1 MTAEV
6 SEAESPGGLRRL
18 VGKGLSWSL
27 LGTVG
32 TKIASFGVGLV
43 LARLLTPADFG
54 GFAVASAV
62 AFFATHISDMG
73 IIAAV
78 VQWRGLPSNRR
89 QDEREQLLQVAP
101 TATTLALLFSVA
113 IYGAVGAGAPALGAL
128 AGGDVDAA
136 NLIRLLSLAV
146 LIDGLTAVRA
156 ATLMRRFQQDKLT
169 KANFAGFVAS
179 GILSIALALTGAGA
193 YAFAVGQVA
202 GAAVTGV
209 LVMIYAKV
217 RFSIGF
223 NRRVG
228 GALVKFGL
236 PLTAGMGVEAVVTN
250 ADYVI
255 VGRYLGG
262 IALGYYLLAFNIS
275 GWAQGIVGSAIRYVS
290 IAAFSRLAG
299 RGDDS
304 FARGVQRSLQLLIL
318 GVVPVCVLMAVLAPQ
333 LVHVL
338 YGPKWL
344 PAVIVLQ
351 FLTVLTGVRL
361 VTSFV
366 LDTLAGAGISRSS
379 LWVNLGWTV
388 ALVPTLVVATKLDGT
403 RGTAIAH
410 GVVSLLVALPLCGIA
425 LRRAGVRL
433 GPVIQGAGRPLIAG
447 AVAGIAAHS
456 VVQMTG
462 LHPAVDLVAAAVIGL
477 TTYLCVA
484 IAPST
489 LLRWAGRLSR
499 KTADALT

>member
-1 MTAEV
+1 MTTTVTE
-6 SEAESPGGLRRL
+6 EEQPGGLRRL
-18 VGKGLSWSL
+18 AGKGLSWSL

-32 TKIASFGVGLV
+32 TKIASFGVGLI

-73 IIAAV
+73 IIAGV
-78 VQWRGLPSNRR
+78 VQWRGLKGERHR
-89 QDEREQLLQVAP
+89 DELGQLLQVAP
-101 TATTLALLFSVA
+101 SATSLALLFSVA
-113 IYGAVGAGAPALGAL
+113 IYGAVWIGAPGLGAL

-136 NLIRLLSLAV
+136 NLIRLLSVAV

-156 ATLMRRFQQDKLT
+156 AALMRRFQQDKLT

-179 GILSIALALTGAGA
+179 AVLSIALALAGAGA

-202 GAAVTGV
+202 GAAVTG
-209 LVMIYAKV
+209 LMVMAYAKLNYSLGLDRKIV
-217 RFSIGF
+217 
-223 NRRVG
+223 
-228 GALVKFGL
+228 GALMKFGL
-236 PLTAGMGVEAVVTN
+236 PLTASMGVEAVVTN
-250 ADYVI
+250 ADYII

-262 IALGYYLLAFNIS
+262 VALGYYLLAFNIS

-304 FARGVQRSLQLLIL
+304 FARGVQKSLKLLIL
-318 GVVPVCVLMAVLAPQ
+318 GVVPICVLMAVLAPQ

-361 VTSFV
+361 VTSFA
-366 LDTLAGAGISRSS
+366 LDTLAGAGISRSA

-388 ALVPTLVVATKLDGT
+388 ALVPTLIIATQVDGT

-425 LRRAGVRL
+425 LRKAGVHL
-433 GPVIQGAGRPLIAG
+433 WPVVRSAGRPLLAG
-447 AVAGIAAHS
+447 AVAGIAAHF
-456 VVQMTG
+456 VVAWTG
-462 LHPAVDLVAAAVIGL
+462 LPPAADLVAAGAAGAVL
-477 TTYLCVA
+477 YVAVA
-484 IAPST
+484 IGPST
-489 LLRWAGRLSR
+489 LRRWAARLSQ
-499 KTADALT
+499 KPADALT